1 MQTALDAQRAL
12 YFQMENIIGS
22 IVRLLKNTERPDQVI
37 NSISSISKS
46 AMKMLKE
53 AESSSQVAYSQL
65 LSSRKISDCVEIDST
80 NFPDW
85 KSSVKI
91 SGQEI
96 LDTEITLSDLLT
108 CLLTPGTPGA
118 ITKLRESCSKLLKL
132 GIQLPQYASSSSD
145 PDPFDAEAKKLILYS
160 AKSNNKNE
168 VKEIVSKTIAER
180 KKIKIEKDL
189 LEKEL
194 VSKASEIEQMEV
206 ALKGLKNSL
215 ESKTKGIKDNF
226 EDNLVKPF
234 ADILEVYRNLD
245 QGPAFQ
251 LLAVFKMHEGKIRK
265 FIESFSAFSL

>member
-22 IVRLLKNTERPDQVI
+22 ISRLLKNTERPEQVI
-37 NSISSISKS
+37 HSITSIIKS
-46 AMKMLKE
+46 AMKMLRD

-65 LSSRKISDCVEIDST
+65 LSSRKISDCVEIDSS

-118 ITKLRESCSKLLKL
+118 VTKLRESCTKLLKL
-132 GIQLPQYASSSSD
+132 GIQLPQYAASPE
-145 PDPFDAEAKKLILYS
+145 PDPFDTEAKKLILFS
-160 AKSNNKNE
+160 VKSNNKVE
-168 VKEIVSKTIAER
+168 VKEIITKLTAER
-180 KKIKIEKDL
+180 KKTKIEKDL

-194 VSKASEIEQMEV
+194 QSKAAEIEQMESM
-206 ALKGLKNSL
+206 LKTLKISL
-215 ESKTKGIKDNF
+215 ESKTKGLKDNF

-234 ADILEVYRNLD
+234 SDILEVYKNIE
-245 QGPAFQ
+245 QGSAIQ

-265 FIESFSAFSL
+265 FIESFSGFSL